1 MISKKMTK
9 ALNEQIK
16 LEGTASFIY
25 LSMASWCDT
34 QGLEGCAAFMHRQS
48 AEEREHMLRIFHY
61 LSEVDAHALV
71 PAIKQPVDK
80 WKSVQIMLK
89 EVYEHEKKVTAS
101 INNLLDIAR
110 SENDY
115 NTENFLQWYINEQ
128 REEENL
134 MRSILDKVNLIGEG
148 PMSLYY
154 IDKEISAV
162 NKAEEKAEAAG
173 EE

>member
-1 MISKKMTK
+1 MTK

-34 QGLEGCAAFMHRQS
+34 QGLEGCD
-48 AEEREHMLRIFHY
+48 MLRIFHY
-61 LSEVDAHALV
+61 LSEVDAQALV
-71 PAIKQPVDK
+71 PAIKQPANK
-80 WKSVQIMLK
+80 WKSIQVMLK

-110 SENDY
+110 AENDY

-173 EE
+173 EA

>member
-1 MISKKMTK
+1 M
-9 ALNEQIK
+9 
-16 LEGTASFIY
+16 
-25 LSMASWCDT
+25 
-34 QGLEGCAAFMHRQS
+34 
-48 AEEREHMLRIFHY
+48 
-61 LSEVDAHALV
+61 V
-71 PAIKQPVDK
+71 PAIKQPAAK
-80 WKSVQIMLK
+80 WKSIQEMLK

-110 SENDY
+110 GENDY

>member
-48 AEEREHMLRIFHY
+48 AEEREHMLKIFHY

-71 PAIKQPVDK
+71 PAIKQPAAQ
-80 WKSVQIMLK
+80 WKSVQQMLQ

-110 SENDY
+110 GEKDY
-115 NTENFLQWYINEQ
+115 NTENFLQWYISEQ

-134 MRSILDKVNLIGEG
+134 MRSILDKVNLIGDG

-162 NKAEEKAEAAG
+162 NDAEEAAEGEG